1 MHTEI
6 CLLNQSL
13 GHLFSPSLSMQGVA
27 MEGKTQIEL
36 KKNKDFLFHT
46 IISQD
51 LRQIEIRLR
60 PEEVRKWIHQ

>member
-1 MHTEI
+1 
-6 CLLNQSL
+6 
-13 GHLFSPSLSMQGVA
+13 